1 MRLPGHKHEVLGLL
15 SARDFKTPR
24 FSPGSSRPQLLFA
37 DARPTLPQ
45 IKSSCNATG
54 DAGQVGRDPLGEQGH
69 QPRAQ
74 GQTGPSSPHQPQSRG
89 RGKPGPRGAELL
101 SAHPLAGALIAFQ
114 PPPKKLLLI
123 LIGHSGDGA
132 SACSSPAGPEHHHG
146 ASATSCPP
154 ATSPGQG
161 TRGLGGLARLMRTSR
176 SEGVTKTPQQ
186 TETREP
192 APRGGWRART
202 SSAR

>member
-15 SARDFKTPR
+15 SARDFKTPQ
-24 FSPGSSRPQLLFA
+24 FSPDSSRPRLLFA

-74 GQTGPSSPHQPQSRG
+74 GQTGPSSPHQPPSWG

-101 SAHPLAGALIAFQ
+101 SAHPLAGVLIAFH
-114 PPPKKLLLI
+114 PPPEAAANFNRSQRRWGICLQL
-123 LIGHSGDGA
+123 
-132 SACSSPAGPEHHHG
+132 SSWPRAP
-146 ASATSCPP
+146 S
-154 ATSPGQG
+154 
-161 TRGLGGLARLMRTSR
+161 RGLGHLLPSGNVSWPRDTGTWRTRDSFQVGR
-176 SEGVTKTPQQ
+176 SHKN
-186 TETREP
+186 
-192 APRGGWRART
+192 
-202 SSAR
+202 SSAD